1 MINQSIPRSED
12 EESLHQD
19 GRLQSVAVTT
29 ESLRLDVS
37 SMQRNI
43 KSHNGTINLLLE
55 RGVADRDER
64 NVMVAKIA
72 EQDVIIG
79 DLESTIVGL
88 KGTIVGL
95 KGTIVGLKGTIVD
108 LEGTIVNLRSD
119 NDEERRYRAC
129 TEIVFGIRDINSVSV
144 LENNTFVVSKGL
156 SSTFK
161 KLRSKRQD
169 AAHLFLY
176 DDLPETLLFK
186 KDAFKRILDN
196 SSCLAVDLEKK
207 GITKDIIDVVLY
219 ELKKD
224 LKDVSFATPIEAE
237 VNDVDEFFRN
247 TLKTLGMRGIQ
258 QLR

>member
-1 MINQSIPRSED
+1 M
-12 EESLHQD
+12 HQE
-19 GRLQSVAVTT
+19 GRLQSVAVMT

-43 KSHNGTINLLLE
+43 KTHNGTIDLLLE

-64 NVMVAKIA
+64 KVMVAKIA
-72 EQDVIIG
+72 EQDVRIG

-95 KGTIVGLKGTIVD
+95 KGTIVGLKGTIVGLEGTIVG

-129 TEIVFGIRDINSVSV
+129 TEIVLGIQDINSVSG
-144 LENNTFVVSKGL
+144 LENNTFVVRKGL

-161 KLRSKRQD
+161 KLRSKRHD

-224 LKDVSFATPIEAE
+224 LRDVSFAPLIEAE

-247 TLKTLGMRGIQ
+247 TLKTLGMQGIQ
-258 QLR
+258 QLRTLYCSL